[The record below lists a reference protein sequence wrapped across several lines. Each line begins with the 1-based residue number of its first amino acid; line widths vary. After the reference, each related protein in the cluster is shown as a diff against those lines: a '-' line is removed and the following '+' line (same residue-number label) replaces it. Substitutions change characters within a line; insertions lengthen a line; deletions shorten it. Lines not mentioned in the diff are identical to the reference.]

1 MRSTPAWAASSKTR
15 LDPSTLSSRVA
26 SLALRIAKARW
37 TTTSAPRTRSR
48 TLASSVTSPW
58 RYSVLRQPR
67 SPGSKGRRAM
77 PRMRFTERER
87 SSASTIPRPRSPVGP
102 VTATVRPVVA
112 MAGFYPI
119 EAGVASARP
128 ARKRAGVNGVLA
140 AAQDVV
146 RVGVDPVLAG
156 PAAHTVAD
164 AVARADLVVAA
175 PGVERVGVAAAVHA
189 VVRRARA
196 DAVASGPAVHV
207 GTASVGRHHVVA
219 GSRPDGHVAFV
230 RADPVGAR
238 PGVHEVAAEAGIDPV
253 RARGAEDAVGL
264 GLAEQRVRAGA
275 AEHHVG
281 AGARVH
287 HVVVGPGV
295 DAVGA
300 RSPDHQVHALAP
312 IDLVVAGAGLEE
324 VVGAVAEQAVVAAL
338 AIDLVRS
345 RGALELLAVLGADQ
359 GVRDRHRAQQA
370 EERDGRHQY

>member
-128 ARKRAGVNGVLA
+128 ARKRAGINGVLA
-140 AAQDVV
+140 AAQYVV
-146 RVGVDPVLAG
+146 RVGVDSVLAG
-156 PAAHTVAD
+156 PATHAVAD

-175 PGVERVGVAAAVHA
+175 P
-189 VVRRARA
+189 
-196 DAVASGPAVHV
+196 
-207 GTASVGRHHVVA
+207 
-219 GSRPDGHVAFV
+219 
-230 RADPVGAR
+230 
-238 PGVHEVAAEAGIDPV
+238 AGIDPV
-253 RARGAEDAVGL
+253 RARAAEDAVGL
-264 GLAEQRVRAGA
+264 GLAEQRVGAGA

-300 RSPDHQVHALAP
+300 RSPDHQVHAIAP
-312 IDLVVAGAGLEE
+312 IDLVVAGARLEE
-324 VVGAVAEQAVVAAL
+324 VIGAVAEQAVVAAL
-338 AIDLVRS
+338 AVDLIRLQ
-345 RGALELLAVLGADQ
+345 GARELLAVLGADQ

>member
-37 TTTSAPRTRSR
+37 TTTSAPWTRSR

-67 SPGSKGRRAM
+67 SPGSKGRR
-77 PRMRFTERER
+77 
-87 SSASTIPRPRSPVGP
+87 
-102 VTATVRPVVA
+102 A

-196 DAVASGPAVHV
+196 DAVASGPAVLV

-238 PGVHEVAAEAGIDPV
+238 PGVHEVAAEAGVDPV

-300 RSPDHQVHALAP
+300 RSPDHQVHAIAP

-324 VVGAVAEQAVVAAL
+324 VVGAVAEQAIVAAL